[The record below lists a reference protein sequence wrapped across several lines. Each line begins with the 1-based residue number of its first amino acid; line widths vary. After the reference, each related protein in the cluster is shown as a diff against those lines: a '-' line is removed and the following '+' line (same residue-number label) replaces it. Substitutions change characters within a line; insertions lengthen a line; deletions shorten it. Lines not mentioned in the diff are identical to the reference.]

1 MRPTTLAPTLIVFC
15 CSYMAMPCSAAR
27 PAQGGTAQTAAT
39 QSASTSTEETPSDL
53 YQVWVQERPVH
64 VYRCRVSAI
73 PFNQVWPGYQRPK
86 GQTEQSAFAGW
97 DMAEPV
103 QIKVVSSRPVKRIT
117 VRPLASGIK
126 PILEDDART
135 FSFRLERPAQ
145 LVVEVNDAHHA
156 LHLFADPVDKSPCR
170 KGDPGVLYFGPG
182 EHEPGL
188 ITLTDNQT
196 VYLARGAIVHGTIL
210 AKDAAHLRV
219 CGRGILDVSRY
230 RREEVAGAIYFQ
242 QCRHVQVEG
251 ITIRDSSRWTV
262 DFDRC
267 DGATVDWIKLIGL
280 WRYNS
285 DGIDMVS
292 SQHVHIG
299 DCFVRSFDDNIV
311 IKRRTGRENE
321 DRYPS
326 RDITAKRCVLWN
338 DWNVAVK
345 IGTETA
351 GPEISDVLIQDCHII
366 RATHAALG
374 IHAFDG
380 ATVHDIRFQ
389 NINMEVGEKEPLP
402 VFQKSREQTYKPA
415 EVLHVPRLLDLRVHA
430 RHGKSRIE
438 DVTLSNISLTSP
450 QMPTSRMVGLEAPH
464 GIDGVTFENVTLN
477 DKPVVN
483 AEEAGLVTAGHVQNV
498 RFVGSTGKE
507 RE

>member
-1 MRPTTLAPTLIVFC
+1 MHPKTLVPTLTLFTC
-15 CSYMAMPCSAAR
+15 TCLAMLCPAAES
-27 PAQGGTAQTAAT
+27 AQGGSSQIAT
-39 QSASTSTEETPSDL
+39 TRPASNGTEEPPSDL
-53 YQVWVQERPVH
+53 YRVWVQERPVH
-64 VYRCRVSAI
+64 VYRCRVSAM

-86 GQTEQSAFAGW
+86 DQTEQAAFAGW
-97 DMAEPV
+97 DMAGPIQV
-103 QIKVVSSRPVKRIT
+103 KVVSSRPVKRVT

-126 PILEDDART
+126 PRLEDDGRT
-135 FSFRLERPAQ
+135 FSFRLERPTQ

-156 LHLFADPVDKSPCR
+156 LHLFADPVETNPCR
-170 KGDPGVLYFGPG
+170 EGDPGVLYFGPG
-182 EHEPGL
+182 VHQPGL

-196 VYLARGAIVHGTIL
+196 VYLARGAVVHGTIL
-210 AKDAAHLRV
+210 AKDADHVRV

-230 RREEVAGAIYFQ
+230 RREEVAGAIYFE
-242 QCRHVQVEG
+242 QCGHVQVEG
-251 ITIRDSSRWTV
+251 ITIRDSSSWTV
-262 DFDRC
+262 DFYRC
-267 DGATVDWIKLIGL
+267 NEATVDWIKLIGL

-292 SQHVHIG
+292 SQHVHIS

-311 IKRRTGRENE
+311 IKRRTGRADEV
-321 DRYPS
+321 RYPAQ
-326 RDITAKRCVLWN
+326 DITAKRCVLWN

-380 ATVHDIRFQ
+380 ATVYDIHFK
-389 NINMEVGEKEPLP
+389 NIDMEVGENEPLP

-438 DVTLSNISLTSP
+438 NVTLSNISVTSP
-450 QMPTSRMVGLEAPH
+450 QMPASRMVGLEAPH
-464 GIDGVTFENVTLN
+464 GIDGVTFEDVTLN
-477 DKPVVN
+477 GMPIVN

-498 RFVGSTGKE
+498 QFVGSNGKE